1 MKSSRKEFAIR
12 MALGARPPQVLRL
25 VMREGAVMTS
35 VGAVLGFAG
44 GGRALTVGVPML
56 LVSLAAIACY
66 LPARR
71 STSLDPLVAL
81 REE

>member
-1 MKSSRKEFAIR
+1 
-12 MALGARPPQVLRL
+12 MAEIIGWSARN
-25 VMREGAVMTS
+25 
-35 VGAVLGFAG
+35 
-44 GGRALTVGVPML
+44 RALTLGIPLL

-71 STSLDPLVAL
+71 STSLDPVIAL